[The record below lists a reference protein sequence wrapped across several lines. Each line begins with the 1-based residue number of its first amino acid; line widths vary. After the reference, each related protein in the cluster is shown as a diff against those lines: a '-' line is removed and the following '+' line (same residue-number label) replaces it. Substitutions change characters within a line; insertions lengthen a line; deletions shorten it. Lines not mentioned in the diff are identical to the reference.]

1 MRQSEPGRP
10 QSPCMQFGI
19 FATMAVRSGFVA
31 IVGLQAALV
40 AVAALA
46 MGVFRDAL
54 AAWSTL
60 AGGAACWVP
69 SALFAWRLSLALRF
83 RPDHAATVFF
93 VGEFAKVLGTVLIL
107 ITIARVVDAIFWPG
121 VVLGVIVAVKA
132 NWVAL
137 LLRR

>member
-1 MRQSEPGRP
+1 
-10 QSPCMQFGI
+10 
-19 FATMAVRSGFVA
+19 MAVRSGFVA